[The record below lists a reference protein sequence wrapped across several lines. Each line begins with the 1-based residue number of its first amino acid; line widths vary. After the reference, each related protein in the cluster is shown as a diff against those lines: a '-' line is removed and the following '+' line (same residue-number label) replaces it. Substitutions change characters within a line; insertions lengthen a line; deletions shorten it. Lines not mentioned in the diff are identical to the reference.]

1 MADGGRSGAT
11 TLTHLWAADL
21 LTIPTL
27 TCKTLHVLV
36 FIAHG
41 RRKLMHV
48 NVTTSPT
55 TAWVWRQVIDAAGE
69 VGRTSEFVPGASGQ
83 ASIGVG

>member
-41 RRKLMHV
+41 PAGKPGRLESVCGTGGPQQRPKSCGVRRWHKHE
-48 NVTTSPT
+48 
-55 TAWVWRQVIDAAGE
+55 G
-69 VGRTSEFVPGASGQ
+69 G
-83 ASIGVG
+83 

>member
-41 RRKLMHV
+41 RRELMHV

-55 TAWVWRQVIDAAGE
+55 TAWVW
-69 VGRTSEFVPGASGQ
+69 
-83 ASIGVG
+83 